1 MRLRV
6 NSYAAASIGVPACVC
21 AGVGAAAAAGLVPA
35 EAAIPPV
42 IFVAAA
48 LYACWPTWASA
59 PLPPSVL
66 SERAMVR
73 KPTIIGSATP
83 TVTPTRIGGTSAV
96 PTRDETPLPTS
107 VAVTKVAPTTIRSA
121 PTPSSP
127 LGTVRT
133 VTAIKPQASPV
144 STPSSTVSPAAHSS
158 RTSAPPR
165 PTGLS
170 QVLAPSAVTA
180 LPGARRVPL
189 TASIDELRECFPQCP
204 PDVLALVQK
213 KLANAPHASDTAM
226 QWLRFGERQQET
238 LSALIK
244 KRLELTSSSGTRL
257 TPAFLSQLK
266 AILRELYESLEGSLF
281 RRSTSK
287 VWSDKRAEVEMLE
300 QRLTT
305 ELPNLYRMN
314 ASLEEL
320 AEHLRKIEQHL
331 QALLFA
337 GEYIEKKSP
346 GSVAAAIAP
355 RLASI
360 TASHALAVEQLMLFE
375 LECNQLHS
383 LAVLVQDGVL
393 VRLPSVYS
401 LLAQASGRMN
411 ETQKLLLA
419 ESLSDLMTLI
429 DRKP

>member
-1 MRLRV
+1 M
-6 NSYAAASIGVPACVC
+6 
-21 AGVGAAAAAGLVPA
+21 
-35 EAAIPPV
+35 
-42 IFVAAA
+42 
-48 LYACWPTWASA
+48 
-59 PLPPSVL
+59 
-66 SERAMVR
+66 
-73 KPTIIGSATP
+73 
-83 TVTPTRIGGTSAV
+83 
-96 PTRDETPLPTS
+96 
-107 VAVTKVAPTTIRSA
+107 
-121 PTPSSP
+121 
-127 LGTVRT
+127 
-133 VTAIKPQASPV
+133 
-144 STPSSTVSPAAHSS
+144 
-158 RTSAPPR
+158 
-165 PTGLS
+165 
-170 QVLAPSAVTA
+170 
-180 LPGARRVPL
+180 
-189 TASIDELRECFPQCP
+189 TASIEELRECFPQCS
-204 PDVLALVQK
+204 PDVLALVKK

-300 QRLTT
+300 QRLTA

-320 AEHLRKIEQHL
+320 AEHLRKIEQQL

-393 VRLPSVYS
+393 VRLPSMYS